1 MKALTGFV
9 VGSLLWACPLC
20 EILLAGLLP
29 LATAWSIWRSGAQLP
44 GRLRRF
50 LACPPRL
57 PR

>member
-1 MKALTGFV
+1 MKALAWFT

-44 GRLRRF
+44 GRLRRL